1 MTIGLASTLRDSRLT
16 LIKDAIDAGSG
27 AGKLVL
33 YTATRPATGAAITD
47 QALLASIAFN
57 DPCGT
62 VSGGVLTFDVDPVPQ
77 DATAD
82 ATGTMGWA
90 RIVTS
95 ADAFVADLSV
105 GTTGSGADVIV
116 NTLSVIL
123 NGPVSILSATITEGN
138 A

>member
-1 MTIGLASTLRDSRLT
+1 MTIGLASALRDSRLT

-27 AGKLVL
+27 PGKCLF
-33 YTATRPATGAAITD
+33 YTTDRPATGAAITT
-47 QALLASIAFN
+47 QTLLSSITLN

-62 VSGGVLTFDVDPVPQ
+62 VSAGVLTFDVDPVPTDSSADDTG
-77 DATAD
+77 DAV
-82 ATGTMGWA
+82 WA

-105 GTTGSGADVIV
+105 GTTSSGADIIM
-116 NTLSVIL
+116 NT
-123 NGPVSILSATITEGN
+123 VSIVSGLTVSIVSASITEGN